1 MKIMYNNRED
11 RKMNNL
17 GMQIGKKRPKR
28 KVKNNYGFLIF
39 LVIVSCIVGITVLGG
54 YLAYNYAMEV
64 STDKEVVI
72 RPEPDESMEVE
83 IPLGSN
89 TMEIAEILKNM
100 NIIKYTTAFKLLSKI
115 EGYDGTYKAGI
126 HIVSSSMDYNS
137 LKGYRQIMRIIAS
150 KPLDNPTIKVTIP
163 EGYTFKN
170 ITDVL
175 KEVNLIDV
183 VEFEKAAMSVEFEYK
198 FISGIPEDKK
208 RTYRLE
214 GYLFPDTYI
223 FDKKAE
229 EKEIIKKILDNF
241 NIKFRDEYYARA
253 EELEMTVDEIVTL
266 ASIIEKEAVLDEE
279 RDRISGVFH
288 NRLKS
293 RDISLRRLESCATIQ
308 YIFLNNEGIVKEKI
322 LIEDTKIDDPYN
334 TYMYQGLPPGPI
346 CCPGEESIKA
356 ALYPEKNDY
365 LYFVA
370 KGDGSHV
377 FSDNFRDHVNAMHR
391 YTN

>member
-1 MKIMYNNRED
+1 
-11 RKMNNL
+11 MNNL
-17 GMQIGKKRPKR
+17 GMQIRKKQPKR
-28 KVKNNYGFLIF
+28 KEKKTYGFLIF
-39 LVIVSCIVGITVLGG
+39 LVLVACIAGITVYGG
-54 YLAYNYAMEV
+54 YMAYNYAIGEGTANE
-64 STDKEVVI
+64 SENVI
-72 RPEPDESMEVE
+72 QPEPDRSIEVK

-89 TMEIAEILKNM
+89 TLEIADILKKM
-100 NIIKYTTAFKLLSKI
+100 NIIKYTSVFRLLSKI

-126 HIVSSSMDYNS
+126 HLVSSNTDYND

-150 KPLDNPTIKVTIP
+150 KPLDNPTVKVTIP
-163 EGYTFKN
+163 EGYTFKK
-170 ITDVL
+170 IIDVL
-175 KEVNLIDV
+175 KEADLIDAA
-183 VEFEKAAMSVEFEYK
+183 EFEETAGGEEFEYK
-198 FISGIPEDKK
+198 FISDIPENEK

-241 NIKFRDEYYARA
+241 NIKFRQEYYERA
-253 EELEMTVDEIVTL
+253 EELGMTVDEIVTL
-266 ASIIEKEAVLDEE
+266 ASIIEREAVLDEE
-279 RDRISGVFH
+279 RDTVSGVFH

-308 YIFLNNEGIVKEKI
+308 YIFLNKEGIVKDKI

-346 CCPGEESIKA
+346 CCPGENSIKA

-377 FSDNFRDHVNAMHR
+377 FSDNFRDHVNAMNR
-391 YTN
+391 YAE